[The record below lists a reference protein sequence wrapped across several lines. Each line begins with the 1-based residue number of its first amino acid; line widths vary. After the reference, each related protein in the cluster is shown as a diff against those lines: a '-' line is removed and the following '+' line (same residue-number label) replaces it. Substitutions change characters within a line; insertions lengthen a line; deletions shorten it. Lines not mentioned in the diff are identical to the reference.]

1 MSSAGNRTS
10 HYPRSITISPGSR
23 PSPARLRGQKEAEQ
37 NQKAR
42 SLNDSRCQVLAQG
55 DVHHPFYFSGVCK

>member
-1 MSSAGNRTS
+1 MTKARET
-10 HYPRSITISPGSR
+10 PGLFSVRRRASR

-42 SLNDSRCQVLAQG
+42 SLNDSRCQVLVQG
-55 DVHHPFYFSGVCK
+55 DVHHPVYFSGVCK